1 MNTLRR
7 IIAAIEPWYDW
18 GKISITNLDARTENE
33 IAEGDV
39 RYVDLQWF
47 GIHLSIQFGR
57 TPKRVRDQ
65 EAAA

>member
-18 GKISITNLDARTENE
+18 GKISITNLDARTESE
-33 IAEGDV
+33 TVEGDV

-57 TPKRVRDQ
+57 TPKRVLSL
-65 EAAA
+65 EPTT

>member
-18 GKISITNLDARTENE
+18 GKISITNLDARTESE
-33 IAEGDV
+33 TVEGDV

-57 TPKRVRDQ
+57 TPKNVRRS
-65 EAAA
+65 EFTA